1 MNRDL
6 RRGISIVLIALVLSM
21 TSLASETLTA
31 SSGGASPLQESA
43 SHSVSTV
50 GAFTSTP
57 WLDEI
62 NRYRAAAGLSAV
74 ADNTVWDAGIA
85 DHLNYMANTPA
96 SYYTGA
102 YQSLHTENPS
112 SPYYTAAGAQ
122 EAAASDLFEG
132 AVGWTPMQ
140 FIDGWLAA
148 PFHAVGMLRPALQQV
163 AFDSNSTTGDAGL
176 DVISGLTG
184 SSTTSGPVLF
194 PGPGMTTN
202 LTSFGG
208 EVPDPLQTC
217 GWTGDSVGLSLIAL
231 LPSAPT
237 SGLTAMLAG
246 PDGTES
252 TSAGNLCV
260 VDENTYMS
268 TDPVYGPTGLSILQS
283 DNAVFLIP
291 RTPLASG
298 SYTATINQASASAI
312 TWSFNAVSPVAV
324 TTTSLPA
331 ATVGATYSASLLA
344 TGGSAPLT
352 WSLASGSL
360 PAGLA
365 LTRSG
370 QIAGTPSASGT
381 SSFTVQVTDSESP
394 AESATA
400 ELWITV
406 APATPLPPPVVG
418 MAATPSGSGYWLA
431 NAYGGVSAHG
441 GAQFYGSMAGTA
453 LNAPITHIVS
463 TSDGLGYWLVAA
475 DGGTFSFGDAAFYGS
490 MGGRHLNAPVVDI
503 APTLDGQGY
512 WLVAS
517 DGGIFS
523 FGDAAFHGSMGGQHL
538 NKPVVGISVDNATG
552 GYWEVASDG
561 GIFSFGAPFYGSM
574 GAIALNK
581 PVNGM
586 APTSDGKGYWFVASD
601 GGIFAFGN
609 AAFHGSMGGTPLNA
623 PVVGMA
629 TDSVTGGY
637 WLVASDGGIFSFG
650 ATFYGAD

>member
-1 MNRDL
+1 MKRNFG
-6 RRGISIVLIALVLSM
+6 RRIPIALIALVVSM
-21 TSLASETLTA
+21 TSLVSGALAASP
-31 SSGGASPLQESA
+31 GGASPLQGSA
-43 SHSVSTV
+43 SRSASSV
-50 GAFTSTP
+50 GALTSTP

-62 NRYRAAAGLSAV
+62 NSYRAAAGLSAV
-74 ADNTVWDAGIA
+74 TDNTAWDAGID
-85 DHLNYMANTPA
+85 DHLNYLANTPA
-96 SYYTGA
+96 GYYTGA

-122 EAAASDLFEG
+122 EAGASDLFEG
-132 AVGWTPMQ
+132 AVGWTPTQ

-163 AFDSNSTTGDAGL
+163 AFASNSTTGDAGL
-176 DVISGLTG
+176 DVIHGLTG
-184 SSTTSGPVLF
+184 STTASAPVLF
-194 PGPGMTTN
+194 PGPGMTTHF
-202 LTSFGG
+202 TSFGG
-208 EVPDPLQTC
+208 EYPDPLQTC
-217 GWTGDSVGLSLIAL
+217 GWTGASVGLPLIAL
-231 LPSAPT
+231 LTSAPA
-237 SGLTAMLAG
+237 SGLTATLAG

-260 VDENTYMS
+260 VDQNTYVS
-268 TDPVYGPTGLSILQS
+268 TDPIYGPTGLSILQG
-283 DNAVFLIP
+283 DHAVFLIP
-291 RTPLASG
+291 RTPLVSG
-298 SYTATINQASASAI
+298 SYTATINQPSASAI
-312 TWSFNAVSPVAV
+312 TWSFSAAPPVAV

-331 ATVGATYSASLLA
+331 ATVDTNYSATLLA
-344 TGGSAPLT
+344 TGGSGSLT

-360 PAGLA
+360 PAGLM
-365 LTRSG
+365 LTGNGR
-370 QIAGTPSASGT
+370 IVGTPSASGT
-381 SSFTVQVTDSESP
+381 SSFTVQVTDSASP

-400 ELWITV
+400 DLWITV
-406 APATPLPPPVVG
+406 APVTPLPAPVVG
-418 MAATPSGSGYWLA
+418 MAATSSGSGYWLA

-490 MGGRHLNAPVVDI
+490 MGGQHLNAPVVDI
-503 APTLDGQGY
+503 APTLDGKGY

-517 DGGIFS
+517 DGGIFA

-586 APTSDGKGYWFVASD
+586 TPTSDGLGYWFVASD

-609 AAFHGSMGGTPLNA
+609 AAFHGSMGGAPLNA

-629 TDSVTGGY
+629 TDSATGGY

-650 ATFYGAD
+650 ATFYGSA